1 MTCPNCGK
9 QLQRT
14 LVPLYPYK
22 ESGLNNVY
30 LKDSVYVH
38 RCECG
43 GKFVEIPIIERL
55 HDAIAYKLLQKK
67 ALLTGSEFRF
77 LRKWVGLTSVKL
89 ASLLGFKTRITVSK
103 LENEK
108 TPITAATDHM
118 MRLVV
123 LRLKEE
129 AIQQRMNVEIAFEE
143 WFHSIQAKSRTLK
156 ITIDQETIENLP
168 FPASRQACTAS

>member
-1 MTCPNCGK
+1 MTCPKCGK
-9 QLQRT
+9 QLQQT
-14 LVPLYPYK
+14 LVPLYHYK
-22 ESGLNNVY
+22 ESGLRNVY
-30 LKDSVYVH
+30 LKDSVH
-38 RCECG
+38 IHKCECG
-43 GKFVEIPIIERL
+43 RKFVEIPVIERL

-67 ALLTGSEFRF
+67 ALLMGSEFRF

-108 TPITAATDHM
+108 TPITTATDHA

-143 WFHSIQAKSRTLK
+143 WFDGIQAKSKTLK
-156 ITIDQETIENLP
+156 ITIDQETIDNLP
-168 FPASRQACTAS
+168 FPASRHASTVA